1 MYIMQA
7 SLSYSGYKREILID
21 LVKAKSRRLIG
32 LSNHA
37 ESLDL
42 LDEIGA
48 ILERLDPAAST
59 ILQAIDAKGQDF
71 GTYFVATYSETKDL
85 EQSLRVYRAVKDLV
99 RYVLLMDRY
108 YEVGN
113 LRFRRIA
120 KSLLAN
126 FRKKNDLCPRYLLN
140 GSLEQFW
147 PFWQFEQKIKRLML
161 KGYNFS
167 TTEIRHFNLFKASDA
182 PLIYCSILESIL
194 PNFNPNV
201 ALTIHYNQAL
211 QDIDDDF
218 DDIAEDMH
226 DQMPN
231 IFLLS
236 ALSFHEPS
244 LGHHVTSSKRNLSMI
259 GRDEFTVKS
268 ITELIDQY
276 SENVEKIEIPSQ
288 FQFLKLLSRAYAARM
303 RKKLGVQSSKSRINS
318 ALHS

>member
-1 MYIMQA
+1 MYTMQA
-7 SLSYSGYKREILID
+7 SFSYSGYKREILID
-21 LVKAKSRRLIG
+21 LVRAKSRRLIG
-32 LSNHA
+32 STNHV

-48 ILERLDPAAST
+48 ILERLDPPAST

-71 GTYFVATYSETKDL
+71 GTYFVATYSETRDL
-85 EQSLRVYRAVKDLV
+85 EHSLRVYGAVKDLV

-120 KSLLAN
+120 KSLLTN
-126 FRKKNDLCPRYLLN
+126 FRKTSDLCPGYFLKC
-140 GSLEQFW
+140 SIEQFW
-147 PFWQFEQKIKRLML
+147 PFWSFEQKVKRLML
-161 KGYNFS
+161 KDYNFS
-167 TTEIRHFNLFKASDA
+167 ATEIRHFNLFKASDA
-182 PLIYCSILESIL
+182 PIIYCSILESVL

-236 ALSFHEPS
+236 ALSVHDQS
-244 LGHHVTSSKRNLSMI
+244 LGHHVTSSKRNLSML
-259 GRDEFTVKS
+259 GRNESTVRTIS
-268 ITELIDQY
+268 ELIDQY
-276 SENVEKIEIPSQ
+276 SENIENIEIPSQ
-288 FQFLKLLSRAYAARM
+288 FQFLKLLSRAYAERM